1 MHRLLALDAARGAA
15 DEGGANVWY
24 TVRSTMHQDKG
35 YLKDVR
41 EAWDAAAESRAT
53 RQDAAQGESAA
64 LCLQYALITASLSS
78 IAAKFSPWLL
88 FRLASTGAWPVDRSM
103 HQALRIPDAT
113 SRAEALTLLL
123 PHLAE
128 ADVDSVITEVLTGL
142 PNINKARWAPLLGT
156 LADRLT
162 PEHIRTVLDAL
173 PKIRPSANIFADV
186 VQALL
191 PALTEPLAR
200 QALQSGTSV
209 PFGPYR
215 ARARAA
221 LAQFLPAGERRAVL
235 LDALCDTAYGGLPAA
250 PLRNEVRAKITEALP
265 GNMDDEEI
273 LDVLRRRSPDVR
285 PTLRI
290 ALACAVLPLLG
301 EASHRVVRDDALALA
316 TDLHMPFERSLSLS
330 ALAAATGG
338 ADRDTLVGTAR
349 QAALEVPK
357 PEFKAY
363 ALAAAAITGGDP
375 AAFREALEASI
386 ASARRAGDVQPRA
399 FRLLCPHLPDELLDR
414 AVDAAW
420 LVRYQAG
427 TAVWAL
433 LHRLGEEQLRRFLRH
448 ARRVPWVT
456 PSIPYLLPLVYPFLP
471 AALMPEA
478 LSVIESSESSAD
490 RCKMLQRIAPHMDAA
505 TAQAALELVREAE
518 DRSQRYRAVAALAAR
533 VPPADRH
540 RLMEET
546 VADILAAGTEKE
558 LTARIDAVSEH
569 LDKDQLLAVTA
580 LSGTLADVHLALS
593 SLTTLMPF
601 GTAGRRASLL
611 ASATELVPRISSP
624 ALRIRCL
631 VDLSFVLPPTQR
643 DPLLSDALTALEQV
657 RSSGERLALVLT
669 IVSATSPT
677 TRPRALS
684 SALTALASVGEPRL
698 RAEAAAALLA
708 LIRRT
713 PGPEPTETIAALE
726 THAEVNATAAPDPER
741 SAAALLKITGSPKRK
756 LAFAMAAT
764 DEERRAGALADVA
777 AALSP
782 ALVPEA
788 AAGARHLEDRALRAQ
803 TLHAMADSV
812 RGPQRNALL
821 AEAYENRLSL
831 QDRSSHIRVAANFLP
846 LAPARVQLPT
856 SYSLLQSAE
865 ALEDALGKC
874 RAVTALANVV
884 PPPLTGF
891 VLHTARRIAVT
902 SMRVHAVAAVCP
914 RLPSRVASRA
924 AVETVTAAAER
935 EDPLTAAQALA
946 KLSFVLEEAERGRIG
961 RRILDAALGLES
973 DRLKVASCAQL
984 AEVDSPSLAESLV
997 KEAKKFD
1004 HASRALVLARL
1015 RGQVGPAERAFALA
1029 HVKDIAN
1036 PRERALAVRRLIP
1049 DTQDVDHV
1057 LEIIEGLSEQH
1068 HLQGVLLAEL
1078 APGRAPAV
1086 QARIMDA
1093 AMRIVRPGP
1102 RVTTVMAVAPLLHD
1116 EAELLELQGRL
1127 LVTCKGIKKRAERT
1141 LSLAALAA
1149 HARPEGRAELLAEVL
1164 VECLTLDNARNR
1176 ADHVVQAGRTLADLP
1191 DEDRTVLL
1199 DSALRRATDK
1209 GRSAI
1214 VSCLPLLV
1222 PLMLSEGGDA
1232 TVPRSARAVADAFR
1246 WWA

>member
-1 MHRLLALDAARGAA
+1 M
-15 DEGGANVWY
+15 
-24 TVRSTMHQDKG
+24 
-35 YLKDVR
+35 
-41 EAWDAAAESRAT
+41 
-53 RQDAAQGESAA
+53 
-64 LCLQYALITASLSS
+64 
-78 IAAKFSPWLL
+78 
-88 FRLASTGAWPVDRSM
+88 
-103 HQALRIPDAT
+103 
-113 SRAEALTLLL
+113 
-123 PHLAE
+123 
-128 ADVDSVITEVLTGL
+128 
-142 PNINKARWAPLLGT
+142 
-156 LADRLT
+156 
-162 PEHIRTVLDAL
+162 
-173 PKIRPSANIFADV
+173 
-186 VQALL
+186 
-191 PALTEPLAR
+191 
-200 QALQSGTSV
+200 
-209 PFGPYR
+209 
-215 ARARAA
+215 
-221 LAQFLPAGERRAVL
+221 
-235 LDALCDTAYGGLPAA
+235 
-250 PLRNEVRAKITEALP
+250 
-265 GNMDDEEI
+265 
-273 LDVLRRRSPDVR
+273 
-285 PTLRI
+285 
-290 ALACAVLPLLG
+290 
-301 EASHRVVRDDALALA
+301 
-316 TDLHMPFERSLSLS
+316 
-330 ALAAATGG
+330 
-338 ADRDTLVGTAR
+338 
-349 QAALEVPK
+349 PK

-363 ALAAAAITGGDP
+363 ALAAAAITGGDS

-518 DRSQRYRAVAALAAR
+518 DRSQRHRAVAALAAR

-726 THAEVNATAAPDPER
+726 THAEVNAAPDPER

-935 EDPLTAAQALA
+935 GPPDSGPGAGEA
-946 KLSFVLEEAERGRIG
+946 VL
-961 RRILDAALGLES
+961 
-973 DRLKVASCAQL
+973 
-984 AEVDSPSLAESLV
+984 
-997 KEAKKFD
+997 
-1004 HASRALVLARL
+1004 
-1015 RGQVGPAERAFALA
+1015 
-1029 HVKDIAN
+1029 
-1036 PRERALAVRRLIP
+1036 
-1049 DTQDVDHV
+1049 
-1057 LEIIEGLSEQH
+1057 
-1068 HLQGVLLAEL
+1068 
-1078 APGRAPAV
+1078 
-1086 QARIMDA
+1086 
-1093 AMRIVRPGP
+1093 RPG
-1102 RVTTVMAVAPLLHD
+1102 
-1116 EAELLELQGRL
+1116 G
-1127 LVTCKGIKKRAERT
+1127 
-1141 LSLAALAA
+1141 
-1149 HARPEGRAELLAEVL
+1149 
-1164 VECLTLDNARNR
+1164 
-1176 ADHVVQAGRTLADLP
+1176 GRTRPYRPP
-1191 DEDRTVLL
+1191 D
-1199 DSALRRATDK
+1199 SRRRPGT
-1209 GRSAI
+1209 R
-1214 VSCLPLLV
+1214 
-1222 PLMLSEGGDA
+1222 E
-1232 TVPRSARAVADAFR
+1232 
-1246 WWA
+1246 